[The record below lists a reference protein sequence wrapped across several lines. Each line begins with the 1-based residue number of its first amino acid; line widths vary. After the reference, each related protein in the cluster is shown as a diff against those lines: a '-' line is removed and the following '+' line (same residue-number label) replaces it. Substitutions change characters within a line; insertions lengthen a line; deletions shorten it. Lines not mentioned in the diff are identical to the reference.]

1 MIKKV
6 LDVNGK
12 MSVRDQQIKMVDIY
26 GNDPSFNVYNMV
38 CKHCKL
44 HSVNCECEEFEN

>member
-1 MIKKV
+1 
-6 LDVNGK
+6 
-12 MSVRDQQIKMVDIY
+12 MVDIY
-26 GNDPSFNVYNMV
+26 GNDPSFNVYKDFFSTL

>member
-1 MIKKV
+1 VK
-6 LDVNGK
+6 
-12 MSVRDQQIKMVDIY
+12 IKMVDIY